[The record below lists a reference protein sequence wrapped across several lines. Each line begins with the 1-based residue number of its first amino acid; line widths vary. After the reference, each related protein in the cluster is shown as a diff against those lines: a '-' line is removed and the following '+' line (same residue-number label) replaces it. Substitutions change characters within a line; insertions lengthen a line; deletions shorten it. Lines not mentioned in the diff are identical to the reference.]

1 MSQTIE
7 IHTKQVVEGNDL
19 FHFLQSRM
27 ENVSGVQK
35 SETGFYFYKEN
46 ESLRGVDFW
55 KESYGYELRTT
66 ILSTDADYEV
76 AKYII
81 MYCINF
87 IADAKFYVDEELVKK
102 QNVISL
108 FENNSFVNDAQLV
121 KTLVVHQEETITF
134 FGPKGEFYIGSNVLQ
149 KVESTIDGWAER
161 LEQLLLKVQ
170 YHLPPSESDNVMET
184 QSDSSEEKKV
194 LKLVNRNVSYILKKY
209 DYLIF
214 IKDETVSSIDN
225 MIFITNT
232 ILNQN
237 LPNTW
242 ELIDEYTI
250 IAPALS
256 NEEYDTLV
264 ERLLQF
270 DCREEFEKVNL

>member
-7 IHTKQVVEGNDL
+7 IHTKQLVEVNDL
-19 FHFLQSRM
+19 YKFLQSRT
-27 ENVSGVQK
+27 ENINGVQK

-87 IADAKFYVDEELVKK
+87 IADAKFYVNEVAINK
-102 QNVISL
+102 QDIATV
-108 FENNSFVNDAQLV
+108 FEKNSFLADANLV
-121 KTLVVHQEETITF
+121 KTIIAQQQDIITF
-134 FGPKGEFYIGSNVLQ
+134 YGPKGEFYLGPNDLDNIESSKEGWELRLQ
-149 KVESTIDGWAER
+149 
-161 LEQLLLKVQ
+161 QLFLKVQ

-184 QSDSSEEKKV
+184 QSDNGEEKKI
-194 LKLVNRNVSYILKKY
+194 LKLVNRKVSYILKKY

-214 IKDETVSSIDN
+214 TKDETVSSMDN

-232 ILNQN
+232 VLNHN
-237 LPNTW
+237 LPKTW
-242 ELIDEYTI
+242 ELIDAYTI
-250 IAPALS
+250 VAPALS
-256 NEEYDTLV
+256 NEEYDSLV
-264 ERLLQF
+264 NNLKAF
-270 DCREEFEKVNL
+270 DCREAFANQS